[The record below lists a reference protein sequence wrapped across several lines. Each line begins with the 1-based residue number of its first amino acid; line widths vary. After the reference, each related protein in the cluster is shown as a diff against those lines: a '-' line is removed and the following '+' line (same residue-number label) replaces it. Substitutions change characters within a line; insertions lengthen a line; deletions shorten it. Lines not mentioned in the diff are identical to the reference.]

1 MKRTLKP
8 EYRATTPTPTPK
20 NEPTT
25 IDLIKELKST
35 AKRLYEDGT
44 LYHIADLLTLS
55 ADRLHTAHQ
64 AMVFIYSE
72 KEVPEDVRRKLL

>member
-1 MKRTLKP
+1 MKRALKP
-8 EYRATTPTPTPK
+8 ENRATTPIPTPK

-35 AKRLYEDGT
+35 AKRLYNDGT
-44 LYHIADLLTLS
+44 LYSIANLLTQS
-55 ADRLHTAHQ
+55 ADKLEAAYQ
-64 AMVFIYSE
+64 AVVLIYSG